1 MGVAVY
7 PRIENTNADWV
18 HDISG
23 KALSKGMDTLF
34 KLIKKQ
40 GFKDLM
46 YYYVSS
52 EEELEDLGL
61 KGKAETVWYDPREGL
76 ALIDAMTSAFN
87 ANQAL
92 FARPDH
98 LENDLNAFRA
108 ILNRAASEGLR
119 WNLGMSY

>member
-23 KALSKGMDTLF
+23 KALAKGMDTLF
-34 KLIKKQ
+34 KLIKKH
-40 GFKDLM
+40 GFKNLID
-46 YYYVSS
+46 YYASS
-52 EEELEDLGL
+52 QEELEDLNL
-61 KGKAETVWYDPREGL
+61 EEKAESVWFDPVEGL
-76 ALIDAMTSAFN
+76 ALIDAMMSAFKD
-87 ANQAL
+87 NQAL
-92 FARPDH
+92 FTRPDH
-98 LENDLNAFRA
+98 LENDLKAFRA